1 MTSPRPHD
9 SSAPFSQTPD
19 HAPPNQAP
27 TNIPLNSLIFPE
39 QPSLNSILST
49 LRRSTLSI
57 HNRLSSIHADADF
70 ASRTAAALQRPLV
83 ANERCGSWYVAPRD
97 KAASAYFKSTDGH
110 ERAWKFSTRRLNL
123 HLLDLIERHD
133 GIIIVDSTRRGK
145 RMPDALA
152 ATVPIWCAVLNRL
165 LLPDCPL
172 SAHLFL
178 PPHLLPST
186 HASISAL
193 VPSFL
198 ASLRALRLDCL
209 PVLSKPLRPIWIT
222 PQDDAL
228 LYHHQ
233 ATHGSSVPLL
243 LDDYRPI
250 VCCTASRMVRP
261 GGAEAEQLGY
271 IQGAA
276 DDTENWAHGLTPLLF
291 WQHVHELL
299 ATPEAD
305 LPALISSLISQPDPQ
320 TTLATP
326 LHHLTPHISVTTLPL
341 DAPSSS
347 SSSSSSSLCHIALM
361 PSPSPRDSWIRSS
374 TYLQAGLG
382 KNKAASRSLR
392 LALPDLCAFAASF
405 FQRQS
410 LAKGQ
415 DKPRVVVACESAR
428 DLAVGVALA
437 LSCQLFTDSG
447 QLRVPGDGVV
457 FTKPLVKTRLASIMT
472 AFPEANPSRQTL
484 QSVNS
489 YLMDWRV

>member
-1 MTSPRPHD
+1 MASPPHPTPT
-9 SSAPFSQTPD
+9 APLSHTTAHP
-19 HAPPNQAP
+19 PPNQAP
-27 TNIPLNSLIFPE
+27 TAISLNSLIFPE

-70 ASRTAAALQRPLV
+70 VSRAATALQRPLV
-83 ANERCGSWYVAPRD
+83 ANERCGSWYVTPRD

-123 HLLDLIERHD
+123 HLIDLVERHD
-133 GIIIVDSTRRGK
+133 GIVIVDSTRRGK

-172 SAHLFL
+172 STHLFL

-193 VPSFL
+193 LPCFL
-198 ASLRALRLDCL
+198 ASLRALNLESL
-209 PVLSKPLRPIWIT
+209 PVLSKPLRPLWIT

-228 LYHHQ
+228 LHCHQ
-233 ATHGSSVPLL
+233 APEGSSAPLL
-243 LDDYRPI
+243 FDDYRPI

-305 LPALISSLISQPDPQ
+305 LPTLISSLASDPDGQ
-320 TTLATP
+320 ATLAAP

-347 SSSSSSSLCHIALM
+347 SLCRIELT

-382 KNKAASRSLR
+382 RSKAASRSLR

-405 FQRQS
+405 LQQQS
-410 LAKGQ
+410 MAKEQ
-415 DKPRVVVACESAR
+415 NEPRVVVACESAR

-437 LSCQLFTDSG
+437 LSCQLFTDNG
-447 QLRVPGDGVV
+447 QLRVPGDHVV

-489 YLMDWRV
+489 YLMDWRL